1 MDRTVLRVIEAIAA
15 GTMLI
20 ALPRLIGRFISSA
33 RIARALRDAPRATTV
48 PMETYAA
55 YDARVGPLSAT
66 DALDERTWE
75 DLHLDEIFRQVD
87 HCVSQPGRQWLY
99 HTLRRPSLAADS
111 VDAFDARVRAMARD
125 PDRTARV
132 VAALGTLG
140 DRRAADLEAA
150 FFGALPN
157 RPTLW
162 WIFPLLTLAGVIC
175 VAGAFV
181 WPGLLVVWLALCVVN
196 MIAQAVYRPRV
207 RDFVAAMR
215 ELPVFVDAAR
225 SLGHISIPELA
236 SETDTLRD
244 GAVRLSM
251 IRLTTA
257 WLRFDARSANELS
270 GSVYEWAN
278 LLFVLD
284 LSAFV
289 LTTSKLHE
297 LRDVAQRCF
306 CALGTMDALQSIARW
321 RATLPTWS
329 VPALTR
335 SGKTLE
341 VCDLSH
347 PLVADAVQNGLRA
360 VETSVLITGS
370 NMSGKTTFV
379 RALGVN
385 AVLATAVATVCASQ
399 WRAPAYRVRT
409 SIGQT
414 DSLLDGK
421 SYYLAEVESVRRML
435 IAKSIEVQHMFLLDE
450 LFRGTNTGERVA
462 AATATLSWLD
472 RGNDLVVV
480 ATHDLE
486 VYRYLS
492 GAFDA
497 YHFRG
502 QVVADVMTFDFHIRP
517 GLSSTHNAIALLEVM
532 QFPPA
537 LIADARAVLGMGRSA
552 LTPVAD
558 AEGAPVSGAAG

>member
-1 MDRTVLRVIEAIAA
+1 MLNVIEAVAA
-15 GTMLI
+15 GTVLI
-20 ALPRLIGRFISSA
+20 ALPSLIRRFTSSA
-33 RIARALRDAPRATTV
+33 RMWRALRDAPVATSV
-48 PMETYAA
+48 PTEMYAA
-55 YDARVGPLSAT
+55 YDVRVGPLSPT
-66 DALDERTWE
+66 DPLDERTWE
-75 DLHLDEIFRQVD
+75 DLHLDAVFRQVD

-99 HTLRRPSLAADS
+99 HLLRRPSLTADT

-125 PDRTARV
+125 PDRSARIR
-132 VAALGTLG
+132 AALGSLG

-150 FFGALPN
+150 FFGALPQ
-157 RPTLW
+157 RPILW
-162 WIFPLLTLAGVIC
+162 WVFPLLTLAGVIC

-181 WPGLLVVWLALCVVN
+181 WPRLLVVWLALCAVN
-196 MIAQAVYRPRV
+196 MIAQALYRPRV

-215 ELPVFVDAAR
+215 ELPVFVDAA
-225 SLGHISIPELA
+225 SALGQMSIPELA
-236 SETDTLRD
+236 SETATLRD
-244 GAVRLSM
+244 GAVRLRT

-257 WLRFDARSANELS
+257 WLRFDARSANELI

-278 LLFVLD
+278 LLFALD

-289 LTTSKLHE
+289 LTTTTLHE

-321 RATLPTWS
+321 RATLPVWS
-329 VPALTR
+329 VPALTHA
-335 SGKTLE
+335 GTALE
-341 VCDLSH
+341 INGLSH
-347 PLVADAVQNGLRA
+347 PLVADAVPNSLTV
-360 VETSVLITGS
+360 VEMSVLITGS

-379 RALGVN
+379 RALGVS
-385 AVLATAVATVCASQ
+385 AVLATAFATVCASL

-435 IAKSIEVQHMFLLDE
+435 IAKSDEVQHMFLLDE
-450 LFRGTNTGERVA
+450 LFRGTNTGERIA
-462 AATATLSWLD
+462 AATATLSWLH
-472 RGNDLVVV
+472 RGHDVVVV

-486 VYRYLS
+486 VHRYLS
-492 GAFDA
+492 DAFDA
-497 YHFRG
+497 YHFRE
-502 QVVADVMTFDFHIRP
+502 QVVADAMMFTYRMQP

-537 LIADARAVLGMGRSA
+537 LVEDARTILGAGEARRSPVPTSK
-552 LTPVAD
+552 TPA
-558 AEGAPVSGAAG
+558 